1 MISLSLLKILKCR
14 VAFKSRINCLSVE
27 GYPETHSAAK
37 IAHAPWMITVT
48 TLSTFTS
55 CAGDPAT
62 DGLFEVVANVPA
74 AEYLSFSCSL
84 IIIIIMF

>member
-37 IAHAPWMITVT
+37 IAHTPCTITVT
-48 TLSTFTS
+48 TLSTS
-55 CAGDPAT
+55 
-62 DGLFEVVANVPA
+62 LSQVAL
-74 AEYLSFSCSL
+74 EILQQMDFL
-84 IIIIIMF
+84 KW